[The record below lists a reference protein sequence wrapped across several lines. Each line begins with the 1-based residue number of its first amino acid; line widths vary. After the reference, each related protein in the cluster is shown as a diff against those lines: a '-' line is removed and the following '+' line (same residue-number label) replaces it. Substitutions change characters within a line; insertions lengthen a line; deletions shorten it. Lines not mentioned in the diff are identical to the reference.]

1 MTRIVRALGALLPI
15 VFAASCRDDSS
26 ARSSIAGAS
35 ARVALA
41 AATLSGQDA
50 PLANER
56 RPRQRVC
63 REEPLIHC
71 PKEQMA
77 EAFKIAV
84 HRGVGNLFLRM
95 AVGAVL
101 AREPFRDAP
110 DSHLAEIRQEQLQ
123 AVKMPRLRCPF
134 G

>member
-50 PLANER
+50 PLANEVEHPSYVGFDTGEYPDFTVIR
-56 RPRQRVC
+56 LFVTPEGWVARYTGD
-63 REEPLIHC
+63 
-71 PKEQMA
+71 A
-77 EAFKIAV
+77 IAT
-84 HRGVGNLFLRM
+84 HIPPYE
-95 AVGAVL
+95 GAL
-101 AREPFRDAP
+101 
-110 DSHLAEIRQEQLQ
+110 
-123 AVKMPRLRCPF
+123 
-134 G
+134 